1 MDLVT
6 RTLAAA
12 GEAAAPL
19 LEAAAES
26 CSAAASLVAP
36 GTQLQLG
43 LVVLGLGLAAY
54 LLLCLLLHLG
64 RGLRTFLLPPLLG
77 LVTSPRLQE
86 QYGPWALVTGAAQV
100 ILASTSMSVLVGI
113 LMPFSCLVMWYGN
126 ISVIQGI
133 GREYALALARRGL
146 NIVLVSRNKQV
157 SSGWRRLVT

>member
-12 GEAAAPL
+12 PL
-19 LEAAAES
+19 LEAAAER

-100 ILASTSMSVLVGI
+100 WAYLQVL
-113 LMPFSCLVMWYGN
+113 LCQFWL
-126 ISVIQGI
+126 
-133 GREYALALARRGL
+133 EF
-146 NIVLVSRNKQV
+146 
-157 SSGWRRLVT
+157 